1 MIPPSFE
8 PLLYAVMRVVFGLMF
23 VTYGIRKLGLL
34 DEPAEPLL
42 SLMGAAGV
50 IETVGGTLIAV
61 GLLTRPVAFIAAGE
75 MAVAYFMSHA
85 PRAPLPVLNNGIPA
99 VLFCFAFLYMVAR
112 GSGRYSLEAT
122 RTHSGNG

>member
-1 MIPPSFE
+1 MIPPFFE
-8 PLLYAVMRVVFGLMF
+8 PMLYALMRVMFGLMF
-23 VTYGIRKLGLL
+23 VTYGVRKLGLL
-34 DEPAEPLL
+34 DQPAEPLL
-42 SLMGAAGV
+42 SMMGAAGV

-75 MAVAYFMSHA
+75 MAVAYFLSHA

-99 VLFCFAFLYMVAR
+99 VLFCFAFLYMMAR

-122 RTHSGNG
+122 RRPSGIA